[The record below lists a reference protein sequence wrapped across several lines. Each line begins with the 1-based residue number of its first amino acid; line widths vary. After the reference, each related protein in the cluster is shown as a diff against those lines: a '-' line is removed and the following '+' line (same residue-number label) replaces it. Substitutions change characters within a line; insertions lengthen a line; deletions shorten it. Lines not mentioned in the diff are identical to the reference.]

1 MSRSARSPSR
11 RPSLLQAFRTAPANI
26 WPTSSCW
33 RSLGAAQSI
42 LRRARLFRTSVFFA
56 PAVRHRSSPA
66 WQDDMRQSIRLRL
79 RRLLPL
85 WRIQARDLPS
95 SDSVPSVRF
104 QCFKFDRRV
113 AAPRKVLSR
122 SEPCGGPA
130 RGVHVSQAF
139 KRSFCGSHNA
149 AFPWMAA
156 LNFSPKISISTSTP
170 SLARSCRTRPS
181 AID

>member
-1 MSRSARSPSR
+1 MSRSARNPSR
-11 RPSLLQAFRTAPANI
+11 RQSLLQAFRTAPESI

-42 LRRARLFRTSVFFA
+42 PRRARLFRTSVFFA
-56 PAVRHRSSPA
+56 PAVRHRSNPA
-66 WQDDMRQSIRLRL
+66 WQDGMRQSTRLRL

-104 QCFKFDRRV
+104 QCFKLDRRV

-122 SEPCGGPA
+122 SEPCAGHAG
-130 RGVHVSQAF
+130 QAF
-139 KRSFCGSHNA
+139 KRSFCGSHIA
-149 AFPWMAA
+149 AFFWMAA